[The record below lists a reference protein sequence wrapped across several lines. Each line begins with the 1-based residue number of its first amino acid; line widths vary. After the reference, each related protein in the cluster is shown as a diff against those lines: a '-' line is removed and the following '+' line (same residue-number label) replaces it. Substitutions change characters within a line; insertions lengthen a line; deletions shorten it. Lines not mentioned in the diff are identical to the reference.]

1 MKKIAL
7 SVKGCRTCEEC
18 YYIEN
23 RCVKSIHFSHI
34 EPTHF
39 KLIHLLY
46 CMLGTTHVID
56 EKDIE
61 TVRDDMKRLCWHAI
75 YLRWFEYICVREI
88 VYVHFTTRT

>member
-1 MKKIAL
+1 ML
-7 SVKGCRTCEEC
+7 L
-18 YYIEN
+18 YIEN
-23 RCVKSIHFSHI
+23 RCVKSIYFSHI

-75 YLRWFEYICVREI
+75 YLRWFEFICVCVRLCTYILPQEHEI
-88 VYVHFTTRT
+88 GY